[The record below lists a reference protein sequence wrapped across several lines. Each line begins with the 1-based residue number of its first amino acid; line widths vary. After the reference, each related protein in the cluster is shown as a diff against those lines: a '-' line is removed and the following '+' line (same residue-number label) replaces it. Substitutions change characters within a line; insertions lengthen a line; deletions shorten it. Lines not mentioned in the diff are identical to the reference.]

1 MSYGYRLNLE
11 PVYIGEAKKS
21 LDKAL
26 VFKGYLE
33 NMKDESLNASNYILT
48 LKRYLFVKFNSIS
61 GDVYMEVES
70 LMYAE
75 LVKAVIFTSL
85 AYEAYLNLIYRKSD
99 NWLNGSTRM
108 EDDIFN
114 YLKNAKRPEIFRKS
128 FEKIHHDSRKYQKT
142 IGKLEELYK
151 TRNHLIHYK
160 SGVTYQ
166 GFSFKTQLEELL
178 EYEKVENYF
187 KVLNN
192 FILETSPLFDIDSK
206 EFYTQRVIFLS

>member
-11 PVYIGEAKKS
+11 PIYISEAKKS

-26 VFKGYLE
+26 VFRSYLE
-33 NMKDESLNASNYILT
+33 NISDDFLNISNFILT
-48 LKRYLFVKFNSIS
+48 LKRHYFVKANSIS
-61 GDVYMEVES
+61 GDVYMDIES
-70 LMYAE
+70 LMYGE
-75 LVKAVIFTSL
+75 LVKAVIFTTL

-99 NWLNGSTRM
+99 IWLNDSTRM
-108 EDDIFN
+108 EDEIFN
-114 YLKNAKRPEIFRKS
+114 YLKNTKRREVFRKS
-128 FEKIHHDSRKYQKT
+128 FEKIHQDSRRFQKA
-142 IGKLEELYK
+142 IDILEKLYD
-151 TRNHLIHYK
+151 TRNLLVHYK

-192 FILETSPLFDIDSK
+192 FIVETSELFNIDSK
-206 EFYTQRVIFLS
+206 EFYSQRVIFLS